1 MYGPSG
7 DEENGDSAFVGE
19 ISQGDYAEW
28 VFGLNGADPALM
40 IDLSRQAI
48 RDVVLRGYLE
58 GTGLSDDE
66 VESELSKV
74 DPIIDAGVDEAK
86 GIYRDAGFA
95 S

>member
-1 MYGPSG
+1 
-7 DEENGDSAFVGE
+7 
-19 ISQGDYAEW
+19 
-28 VFGLNGADPALM
+28 M
-40 IDLSRQAI
+40 IDRSRQAI

>member
-1 MYGPSG
+1 
-7 DEENGDSAFVGE
+7 
-19 ISQGDYAEW
+19 
-28 VFGLNGADPALM
+28 M
-40 IDLSRQAI
+40 IDRSRQAI

-58 GTGLSDDE
+58 GTGLSDGE
-66 VESELSKV
+66 VESELPKV